1 MVEEGRAGTLD
12 VLEARRV
19 AIEAEYLECMHGL
32 QVRADELRDV
42 LDGLALASAEDAGH
56 SPSLETGGAVVPE
69 APLIGAIGEPAGRF
83 EPAGR
88 LEPAQWSPQVAGLPG
103 RLAAWLLGDILPMLE
118 QRQAA
123 IEGGL
128 VALQGE
134 LVVLRSDVSGALEHV
149 REQTARLEVAVT
161 ALRATQD
168 QQRAAAA
175 EERTADLLRW
185 RGVGEALDQAV
196 GVLAEVTR
204 LSERLRAVVD
214 AKGAEG
220 LQRAVDGPSLQV
232 EVIVD
237 ELARRQEALLAE
249 LVGRRQELDALIES
263 VSRGD

>member
-1 MVEEGRAGTLD
+1 MVEEGRVAKLD
-12 VLEARRV
+12 ALEARRV

-32 QVRADELRDV
+32 EVRADELRDV
-42 LDGLALASAEDAGH
+42 LDGLALVSAEDAGH
-56 SPSLETGGAVVPE
+56 SPSSETGGAVVPE
-69 APLIGAIGEPAGRF
+69 APLIGAVGEPAGRF
-83 EPAGR
+83 
-88 LEPAQWSPQVAGLPG
+88 EPAQWSPQVAGLRG

-214 AKGAEG
+214 AKDAEG
-220 LQRAVDGPSLQV
+220 LQRAVDGPSLQI

-263 VSRGD
+263 VSSSD